1 MLIVIKKLAIQ
12 PQKEN
17 IQVGQKKR
25 SIAMKKI
32 RKIEKIV
39 NAQTLLVTVD
49 ISKFKHTG
57 YFRCPDGTEVLPFE
71 FTNNRIG
78 FTIFSSMIERTKSEK
93 RLNRVVIGF
102 ESTGP
107 YAEPLTHYLRN
118 KQVELVQ
125 VNPVHTKR
133 IKEISD
139 NSPGKTDKK
148 DPKVIAD
155 LIELNRV
162 LKVVVPVGI
171 SAELRR
177 LTHARERYLKVKTLL
192 VNQLY
197 DLVFL
202 IFPEFGQIIKDIQT
216 KTAQYLLNH
225 YLRPQ
230 QIIELG
236 VDQLETILRK
246 VSRGRFGREK
256 AEQLFEAAEQSV
268 GIREGQVSIFKEI
281 NNLLQGIAQQ
291 QVFISDC
298 ESDICRNLE
307 QISWSRNLLSIKG
320 IGNITVATIIGEVAD
335 FTHFKT
341 SDEVEKFAGLN
352 LFEIS
357 SGKHKGQKR
366 ISKRGRWLLRK
377 CLYFASLNVVRK
389 DGIFHDQ
396 YQSYLHRGMLKQ
408 KALIAI
414 ARKLL
419 RVIFAIVRD
428 HKEFDCSYYRP
439 NQLKEAA

>member
-1 MLIVIKKLAIQ
+1 M
-12 PQKEN
+12 N
-17 IQVGQKKR
+17 
-25 SIAMKKI
+25 KI
-32 RKIEKIV
+32 RKIEKVV

-71 FTNNRIG
+71 FSNNRIG
-78 FTIFSSMIERTKSEK
+78 FTVFYSMIQNTKNEK
-93 RLNRVVIGF
+93 QLNRVVVGF

-107 YAEPLTHYLRN
+107 YAEPLTHFLRDKN
-118 KQVELVQ
+118 VELVQ

-162 LKVVVPVGI
+162 LKVVVPVGV

-177 LTHARERYLKVKTLL
+177 LTHARERYLKVNTLL

-225 YLRPQ
+225 YLTPQ
-230 QIIELG
+230 QIEELG
-236 VDQLETILRK
+236 VEQLEAILRK
-246 VSRGRFGREK
+246 VSRGRFGREQ
-256 AEQLFEAAEQSV
+256 AERLFEAARQSV
-268 GIREGQVSIFKEI
+268 GIREGQASIIKEI
-281 NNLLQGIAQQ
+281 HNLLQGIAQQ
-291 QVFISDC
+291 KHFINEC
-298 ESDICRNLE
+298 ESDICHNLE
-307 QISWSRNLLSIKG
+307 QISWSHNLLSIKG
-320 IGNITVATIIGEVAD
+320 IGKITVAIIIGEVAD
-335 FTHFKT
+335 FNHFKS
-341 SDEVEKFAGLN
+341 SDELEKFAGLN

-366 ISKRGRWLLRK
+366 ITKRGRWLLRK

-389 DGIFHDQ
+389 GGIFHDH
-396 YQSYLHRGMLKQ
+396 YQSYLDRGMLKQ

-428 HKEFDCSYYRP
+428 HKKFDRSYFQP
-439 NQLKEAA
+439 GQLKEAA